1 MLALLS
7 GLRAQGRTI
16 ILTTHQRD
24 LAAPLAD
31 AFVTMQAGSVV
42 SVEQQVGLG
51 APFKPAIGSSGT
63 ADSDGLQ
70 EVK

>member
-1 MLALLS
+1 MDVDSARQMLALLA

-31 AFVTMQAGSVV
+31 AFVTMQAGSII
-42 SVEQQVGLG
+42 SVEPPVG
-51 APFKPAIGSSGT
+51 AI
-63 ADSDGLQ
+63 A
-70 EVK
+70 